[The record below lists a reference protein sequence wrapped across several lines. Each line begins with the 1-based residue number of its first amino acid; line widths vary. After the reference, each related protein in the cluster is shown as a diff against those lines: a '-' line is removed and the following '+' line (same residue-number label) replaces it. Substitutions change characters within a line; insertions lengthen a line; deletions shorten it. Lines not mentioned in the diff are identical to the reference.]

1 MKQQRKRMV
10 DEVKYGTKADKTQLP
25 NAKCEGNARSLNS
38 VVLVLVIVLVGVRK
52 SAVLHRPLVAMLD
65 GHHAGEQGVGQHGAQ
80 RRQRGQELLG
90 ASVGHVLGVPAL
102 VRAAS
107 PGSAVICG
115 WVKKKRK
122 KTGAEGQRRCRRE
135 RS

>member
-1 MKQQRKRMV
+1 M
-10 DEVKYGTKADKTQLP
+10 DETTEKENGGRKADKTQLP

-38 VVLVLVIVLVGVRK
+38 VVLVIVLVGVRK

-115 WVKKKRK
+115 WVKRK
-122 KTGAEGQRRCRRE
+122 KKKNRCVADASGHE
-135 RS
+135 TYGGGGVS